1 MLFRKDIE
9 PRCSYCS
16 HGKKLGENELTCRH
30 RGITSPGS
38 SCRHFKYDPLKRI
51 PPKPV
56 RLITKGLSD
65 EDFKL

>member
-9 PRCSYCS
+9 PMCGYCG
-16 HGKKLGENELTCRH
+16 HGSKVGENELTCRY
-30 RGITSPGS
+30 RGITKSGS

-56 RLITKGLSD
+56 RLVTKGLSD
-65 EDFKL
+65 EDFML